1 MSAAMPGAFRAQNH
15 QPLQLERQRDANY
28 IVYLLDGDGK
38 IRGAEWIAAV
48 SDDHAL
54 AQVRALGSATPC
66 ELWQLDRKIGRVPP
80 RRPFP
85 SSP

>member
-1 MSAAMPGAFRAQNH
+1 MH
-15 QPLQLERQRDANY
+15 QAIRPERQHEAANY

-54 AQVRALGSATPC
+54 AQVRALGSATDC
-66 ELWQLDRKIGRVPP
+66 ELWQRDRRVGRVQPC
-80 RRPFP
+80 RL
-85 SSP
+85 